1 MKAVFLDSKTFSS
14 SISFNGI
21 AEQCSEFINYGFT
34 SKEQIIPRCKNAEII
49 ITNKVELTDHIIAQ
63 LPKLKLICVAA
74 TGTNNVDLNA
84 VQQQNITVK
93 NVSNYAGTTIAQYVF
108 AQLLEYFQHI
118 NSHNNDV
125 KQGLWQQNSTTLAM
139 PASFCYHGNA
149 IEELAGKTLGIIGY
163 GNLGQSIA
171 KVAQAFDMKILIS
184 EHKDA
189 AKIRNGRVSFE
200 ALLTNADIISLHCP
214 QNSQT
219 INLIDSTALSLMKS
233 QAILINTARGAL
245 IDDLALI
252 TALKNQQIAYAIV
265 DVLDQEPP
273 STNHPLLEYQRT
285 AQANNLTITA
295 HIAWASKQSQQRL
308 INILATNIKNFKL
321 AN

>member
-84 VQQQNITVK
+84 AQQQNITVK

-125 KQGLWQQNSTTLAM
+125 KQGLWQQNSTTDS
-139 PASFCYHGNA
+139 SFCYHGNA

-163 GNLGQSIA
+163 GNLGKSVE
-171 KVAQAFDMKILIS
+171 KVAQALAMNILIS
-184 EHKDA
+184 EHKGA
-189 AKIRNGRVSFE
+189 TKIRAGRVSFE
-200 ALLTNADIISLHCP
+200 ALLSNADIISLHCP
-214 QNSQT
+214 QNPQT
-219 INLIDSTALSLMKS
+219 INLIDSSALSLMKS

-273 STNHPLLEYQRT
+273 SANHPLLEYQRT

-295 HIAWASKQSQQRL
+295 HIAWASMQSQQRL